1 MCEGVRENAGY
12 RINSS
17 ASMKNECL
25 SAYSERGGL
34 RFFFFGGGGALKTK
48 FIGLCL
54 MCFLSLL
61 ISRGLHYYSFNC
73 LQNIIFAILSVLHIF
88 SCHL

>member
-1 MCEGVRENAGY
+1 MCEEVREGAGF

-17 ASMKNECL
+17 ASIKNECL
-25 SAYSERGGL
+25 SAYSERGGVRL
-34 RFFFFGGGGALKTK
+34 GGGGEALETK

>member
-1 MCEGVRENAGY
+1 MCEEVREDAGY
-12 RINSS
+12 RNSP

-34 RFFFFGGGGALKTK
+34 GFFFGGGALETK

>member
-1 MCEGVRENAGY
+1 MCEGVREDAGY

-34 RFFFFGGGGALKTK
+34 RFFFGGGEALGTK

-61 ISRGLHYYSFNC
+61 ISRGLHYYYSIVC
-73 LQNIIFAILSVLHIF
+73 NIVFAILSVLHIF

>member
-1 MCEGVRENAGY
+1 MCEEVREGAGF

-17 ASMKNECL
+17 ASIKNECL
-25 SAYSERGGL
+25 SAYSERGGVRL
-34 RFFFFGGGGALKTK
+34 GGGGEALETK

-61 ISRGLHYYSFNC
+61 ISRGLHYYSSIVC
-73 LQNIIFAILSVLHIF
+73 NIVFAILSVLHIF